1 MWSLLT
7 APLKKTDVVSPA
19 GLWLLRIALHL
30 PLPPHGLHRH
40 NQSPS
45 RYPWSSAVI
54 EYLGIGKPIIHENIG
69 HFSGE
74 LNESGSTMTNAAQ
87 LDNLLPGNT

>member
-1 MWSLLT
+1 MALDKTINTLAVVVSAVAVSHLGSYKST
-7 APLKKTDVVSPA
+7 NVVTDPLKKTDVVSPA

-45 RYPWSSAVI
+45 RYP
-54 EYLGIGKPIIHENIG
+54 
-69 HFSGE
+69 
-74 LNESGSTMTNAAQ
+74 
-87 LDNLLPGNT
+87 